1 MSIFNPEYVFT
12 CEKCGASWYLTKKE
26 IKECRTN
33 RRMYFSMKSSRIG
46 SLNTKKI
53 HNLTS
58 KMGIIQNQKDLDKKC
73 PNCGS
78 HHITKEKA

>member
-33 RRMYFSMKSSRIG
+33 RRMYF
-46 SLNTKKI
+46 
-53 HNLTS
+53 
-58 KMGIIQNQKDLDKKC
+58 
-73 PNCGS
+73 
-78 HHITKEKA
+78 